1 MAETERLRASIAE
14 RDRRIA
20 EKERENAARV
30 ESVKSQAI
38 FAVRLPFVV
47 LDQRR

>member
-1 MAETERLRASIAE
+1 LAETDRLRASIAE
-14 RDRRIA
+14 KERLIV

-38 FAVRLPFVV
+38 FAVDLSFI
-47 LDQRR
+47 L

>member
-1 MAETERLRASIAE
+1 MAETERLRATIAQK
-14 RDRRIA
+14 DLFIA

-38 FAVRLPFVV
+38 FAVG
-47 LDQRR
+47 DQCR